1 MLHIPFF
8 LPLFV
13 TGLAGAVLR
22 ECRQPPPF
30 LQRISLPAPALAA
43 IKAKQS
49 PRQTRRMFDD
59 MGELQHYQRVSWY
72 ALAFSASGWWI
83 YPPAVLLS
91 IPLLS
96 YNSYNFAKTLVNSD
110 SASRK
115 SPVTV
120 FEVVAVAGSLATGR
134 PILASLLFLFVF
146 GSRNLLLKTRNLA
159 NVDFQKIMD
168 ANFVKVWTLR
178 GGAEIEVTL
187 SELRTGDVVVIHGG
201 DLALVEGRVLSG
213 QGLIRQYSLQKT
225 MKSVPKQA
233 GDMIFPFTQLESGCL
248 HVEML

>member
-1 MLHIPFF
+1 MIHIPFF

-22 ECRQPPPF
+22 ECRQPPSF
-30 LQRISLPAPALAA
+30 LQRISLPAPVLKQ

-49 PRQTRRMFDD
+49 SVQTRRVFDD
-59 MGELQHYQRVSWY
+59 MGELQHYQRISWY
-72 ALAFSASGWWI
+72 ALALSASGWWI
-83 YPPAVLLS
+83 YPPAALLS

-96 YNSYNFAKTLVNSD
+96 YNSYNFAKTLVYSD

-120 FEVVAVAGSLATGR
+120 FELIAVAGSIATGR
-134 PILASLLFLFVF
+134 PLMASLIFLFVF
-146 GSRNLLLKTRNLA
+146 GSRNLLLKTKNLA
-159 NVDFQKIMD
+159 NVDFQKVMD
-168 ANFVKVWTLR
+168 PNFVKVWTLHD
-178 GGAEIEVTL
+178 GVEIEVAL
-187 SELRTGDVVVIHGG
+187 SDLRTGDVVIIHGG
-201 DLALVEGRVLSG
+201 DSVLVEGRVKSG
-213 QGLIRQYSLQKT
+213 QGLILQYSLQKT

>member
-1 MLHIPFF
+1 M
-8 LPLFV
+8 
-13 TGLAGAVLR
+13 
-22 ECRQPPPF
+22 
-30 LQRISLPAPALAA
+30 
-43 IKAKQS
+43 
-49 PRQTRRMFDD
+49 
-59 MGELQHYQRVSWY
+59 
-72 ALAFSASGWWI
+72 
-83 YPPAVLLS
+83 
-91 IPLLS
+91 
-96 YNSYNFAKTLVNSD
+96 
-110 SASRK
+110 
-115 SPVTV
+115 
-120 FEVVAVAGSLATGR
+120 
-134 PILASLLFLFVF
+134 F

>member
-22 ECRQPPPF
+22 EYRQPPPF
-30 LQRISLPAPALAA
+30 LQRISLPEPVMAQ
-43 IKAKQS
+43 IKAKQI
-49 PRQTRRMFDD
+49 PARRQRVFDD

-72 ALAFSASGWWI
+72 ALAFSAAGWWI

-96 YNSYNFAKTLVNSD
+96 YNSYNFAKTLAYTD
-110 SASRK
+110 GASRK

-120 FEVVAVAGSLATGR
+120 FEVVAVAGAIATGR
-134 PILASLLFLFVF
+134 PILASLMFLFVF

-159 NVDFQKIMD
+159 NVDFKKVMD
-168 ANFVKVWTLR
+168 ANFVKVWTLHE
-178 GGAEIEVTL
+178 GVEIETTL
-187 SELRTGDVVVIHGG
+187 NALHAGDIVVIHGG

-225 MKSVPKQA
+225 IKSVPKQA
-233 GDMIFPFTQLESGCL
+233 GDMVFPFTQLESGCL